1 LPLAGIAAML
11 HTTVS
16 SWWGDQAMRYV
27 NVGMYFAFA
36 ALSLAPVVAFAKGDV
51 ERGRAIAI
59 ECFACHGKDG
69 NAPSP
74 INPKIGGQHEKYL
87 VLALKEYK
95 NGGRKESLMRGAVL
109 KMTDQEIEDVAA
121 YYAAQKAFTDA
132 APKEAAAAAAK
143 PQGPGGPGGGAGPGA
158 FRVDKVERKATFVAL
173 MAQAQAAAKA
183 AKPLKADACPKT
195 DAASVV
201 DSDNDGLADAYD
213 AAPGDANEFARDS
226 NADGRYEICSI
237 QQFQAVVT
245 LGTGSGKAT
254 PLSADD
260 RLKRSYELARDLDAS
275 AITAFTSIGSCG
287 PEDNC
292 MMARG
297 KYGFM
302 GVFDGRNH
310 TIRNLNI
317 SMPQRGGVGLFGVVG
332 ETGVVMNLVLD
343 NATIEGRSGTG
354 AVVGANMGV
363 VHNTRAKAKV
373 TGGLAVGGIVG
384 GNSGLVAFSTFE
396 GEVNAQQAAGGVV
409 GDMTGGVYRSSSSGT
424 VKGNRALGGLVGLS
438 TFGMIFDS
446 YATGAVTG
454 TSDLG
459 GLVGMSTDASVNNS
473 YAAATVTGETNNIGG
488 LIGFNSLSVVRNSF
502 ATGKVSGAD
511 TVGGLVGRNNG
522 VIRRSYAL
530 AEVTGTTNAGSL
542 VGITVDG
549 EEKSVYAP
557 GAAADIKSLDAEKSG
572 WSPKVNISH
581 DMLDFYCDS
590 NFSGAIEPAE
600 RTSQNYVW
608 SFDKPGAPS
617 LRCVAKS

>member
-1 LPLAGIAAML
+1 MRYADVGMCFAIAAFSAAP
-11 HTTVS
+11 TV
-16 SWWGDQAMRYV
+16 AI
-27 NVGMYFAFA
+27 
-36 ALSLAPVVAFAKGDV
+36 AKGDV

-74 INPKIGGQHEKYL
+74 INPKIGGQHERYL
-87 VLALKEYK
+87 VLAMKEYK

-121 YYAAQKAFTDA
+121 YYAAQKAFTEA
-132 APKEAAAAAAK
+132 TPKEAAAAAAK
-143 PQGPGGPGGGAGPGA
+143 PQGPGGPGGPGPGA

-173 MAQAQAAAKA
+173 MAQAQAASKA
-183 AKPLKADACPKT
+183 AKPLKDACPKA
-195 DAASVV
+195 DAAASL
-201 DSDNDGLADAYD
+201 DSDNDGLPDAFD
-213 AAPGDANEFARDS
+213 AAPTDANEFVRDS
-226 NADGRYEICSI
+226 NGDGRFEVCSI
-237 QQFQAVVT
+237 QQLQAIVT
-245 LGTGSGKAT
+245 LGTGSGKVT
-254 PLSADD
+254 NFTADD

-275 AITAFTSIGSCG
+275 AVSAFTPIGSCG

-310 TIRNLNI
+310 TIRNLSV

-332 ETGVVMNLVLD
+332 ETGVVMNVVLD
-343 NATIEGRSGTG
+343 NAVIEGRSGTG

-373 TGGLAVGGIVG
+373 KAGLAVGGIVG
-384 GNSGLVAFSTFE
+384 GNSGLVAFSVFD

-409 GDMTGGVYRSSSSGT
+409 GDMTGGVYRSSSSGSVT
-424 VKGNRALGGLVGLS
+424 GNRALGGLVGLS

-446 YATGAVTG
+446 FASGTVTG

-459 GLVGMSTDASVNNS
+459 GLVGMNTDGAVNNS
-473 YAAATVTGETNNIGG
+473 YSTATVTGETNNIGG
-488 LIGFNSLSVVRNSF
+488 LVGFNSLSVVRNSF
-502 ATGKVSGAD
+502 ASGAVSGAD

-522 VIRRSYAL
+522 VIRRSYA
-530 AEVTGTTNAGSL
+530 AGSVKGDSNTGPL

-549 EEKSVYAP
+549 EEKSAYAP
-557 GAAADIKSLDAEKSG
+557 GIAADIKTLDAEKSG

-590 NFSGAIEPAE
+590 NFSGAIEPTE
-600 RTSQNYVW
+600 RTAQNYVW

-617 LRCVAKS
+617 LRCGAKS